1 MIRAFIA
8 IEIDPVTVRRIA
20 AAIEQLKARIG
31 AIRWVGAGNFHLT
44 LKFLGNIDES
54 KIEPIGAALAD
65 ALRPFPRLTINAK
78 GLGVFPNSKRPR
90 VLWVGLVGSQ
100 LVSLQAKVQSALTP
114 LGFAPEEK
122 KFTPH
127 LTIGRWRQGER
138 ADRTAKQTLVR
149 ELGKWSDCEFGATS
163 ADEVILFQSD
173 LKPAGA
179 IYHRLKVITL
189 KPDPVP

>member
-1 MIRAFIA
+1 MVRAFIA
-8 IEIDPVTVRRIA
+8 VDIAPDTIKRIA
-20 AAIEQLKARIG
+20 AVIDQLKPRIA

-65 ALRPFPRLTINAK
+65 ALHLFPRMTINAK
-78 GLGVFPNSKRPR
+78 GLGVFPNPKRPR

-100 LVSLQAKVQSALTP
+100 LVSLQAKVESALTP
-114 LGFAPEEK
+114 LGFAPEAK
-122 KFTPH
+122 SFTPH

-138 ADRTAKQTLVR
+138 ADRTLEQ
-149 ELGKWSDCEFGATS
+149 ELGKWREHEFGVS
-163 ADEVILFQSD
+163 PIDEVILFQSD

-179 IYHRLKVITL
+179 IYRRLKVVML
-189 KPDPVP
+189 QHDLVP